1 MKTIFCAVLLLAVSS
16 LVYVSGFAQSP
27 SREDLRREIET
38 KRAELLKLETQLLAP
53 AKEDEAAYATF
64 LDQPNT
70 GLIRLLPRERYDTE
84 VYREVK
90 KTITLRGG
98 GAYYSF
104 SRRSHEYGAGSDI
117 AWQAEYLSV
126 GFAGADYGM
135 MTAVEDVSLESLT
148 PEHYAVQLLSK
159 YVPPKSEPEARLE
172 YRRFQEGTTISDWP
186 FLSRLPARPGITY
199 LLRSISYG
207 QGDLLVGFRVI
218 RKDTDNSLII
228 LWKLI
233 KKYPVPAL
241 AKNN

>member
-1 MKTIFCAVLLLAVSS
+1 MKTIFSAALLLAVIS
-16 LVYVSGFAQSP
+16 LVNVGGFAQSL

-38 KRAELLKLETQLLAP
+38 RRAELLKLETQLLAP
-53 AKEDEAAYATF
+53 AKEDEDTYATF
-64 LDQPNT
+64 LEQPNT

-84 VYREVK
+84 VYREVR

-104 SRRSHEYGAGSDI
+104 SRRSHEYGAGSNI
-117 AWQAEYLSV
+117 SWESGYLSV
-126 GFAGADYGM
+126 GFAGANYGM
-135 MTAVEDVSLESLT
+135 MTALEDVSLESLT

-159 YVPPKSEPEARLE
+159 YVPPKREPEARLE
-172 YRRFQEGTTISDWP
+172 YRRFQAGTTISDWP
-186 FLSRLPARPGITY
+186 FLSRLPARSGITY

-207 QGDLLVGFRVI
+207 QGDLLVGFRII
-218 RKDTDNSLII
+218 RKDTDDSLLI

-241 AKNN
+241 AKIN

>member
-1 MKTIFCAVLLLAVSS
+1 MKTIFSSALLVAVIS
-16 LVYVSGFAQSP
+16 LVNVSGFAQSL

-38 KRAELLKLETQLLAP
+38 KRAELLKLETQFLAP
-53 AKEDEAAYATF
+53 AKEDEDAYATF
-64 LDQPNT
+64 LEQPNT

-84 VYREVK
+84 VYRKVK
-90 KTITLRGG
+90 KTMTLRGG
-98 GAYYSF
+98 GAHYSF
-104 SRRSHEYGAGSDI
+104 SRRTHEYGAGSDI
-117 AWQAEYLSV
+117 AWAAEYLSV

-148 PEHYAVQLLSK
+148 PEHYFVQLLSE

-172 YRRFQEGTTISDWP
+172 YRRFQSGTTISGWP
-186 FLSRLPARPGITY
+186 FRSRLPARPGITY

-207 QGDLLVGFRVI
+207 RGDLLVGFRIV
-218 RKDTDNSLII
+218 RKDTDDSLII

-233 KKYPVPAL
+233 KKYPVPSL